1 MAQIQISEATLSY
14 IPINGTISTYAPY
27 IPSSVRYV
35 CEYCGSEYYSDGGFV
50 PPCNGCGAR
59 LRRASD
65 IE

>member
-1 MAQIQISEATLSY
+1 MAQIQISETALSCMS
-14 IPINGTISTYAPY
+14 INDIMSTYAPY
-27 IPSSVRYV
+27 KPSSVQYV

-59 LRRASD
+59 LSRASD